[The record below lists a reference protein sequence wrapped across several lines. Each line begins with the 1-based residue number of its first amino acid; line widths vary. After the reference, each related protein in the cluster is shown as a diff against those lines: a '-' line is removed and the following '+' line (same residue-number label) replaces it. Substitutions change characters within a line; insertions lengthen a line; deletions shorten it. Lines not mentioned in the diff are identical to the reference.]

1 MSPGELSSLEPH
13 KEEKVGSGEEE
24 NALKD
29 SEAGDTAVSTV
40 PTVLEGGEAA
50 DAPAEHAAADV
61 VGAAVIAAA
70 ASAPIPATAALTAA
84 VAPPREMTEAER
96 RASANVLDLL
106 QGKPTGSVAG
116 LAKPRPAPRTL
127 SREDALSLCVRA
139 TSPPV
144 PRAADGAPVARIHP
158 VHPDSGSPVRPSGE
172 ATPPMQT
179 AAVAQRP
186 TAAECPRGARRDRER
201 GARRLRRRRR
211 SGKSPNG
218 EKKTRRRRRGGGGRR
233 SRASTRTEEASVGQL
248 GAEVGGG
255 AHSRAPA
262 GGYGELSRD

>member
-1 MSPGELSSLEPH
+1 M
-13 KEEKVGSGEEE
+13 
-24 NALKD
+24 
-29 SEAGDTAVSTV
+29 

-70 ASAPIPATAALTAA
+70 ASAPIPASAALTAA
-84 VAPPREMTEAER
+84 VAPPREMTDAER

-106 QGKPTGSVAG
+106 QGKPTGSVVG

-127 SREDALSLCVRA
+127 SREDALSLRAHA
-139 TSPPV
+139 TSPLV
-144 PRAADGAPVARIHP
+144 PRAAVGAPVARIHP

-179 AAVAQRP
+179 AAVVHQP

-218 EKKTRRRRRGGGGRR
+218 KKKTRRRRRGGRR

-255 AHSRAPA
+255 AQSRYPA
-262 GGYGELSRD
+262 GGYG